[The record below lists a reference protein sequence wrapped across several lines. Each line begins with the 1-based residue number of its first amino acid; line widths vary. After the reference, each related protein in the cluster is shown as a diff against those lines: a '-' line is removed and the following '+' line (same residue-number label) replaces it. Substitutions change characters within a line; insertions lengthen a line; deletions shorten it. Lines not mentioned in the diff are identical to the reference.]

1 MDGRFGDLH
10 VAGFSRHEEIDIVGR
25 AVGRFHVDAGKIFAF
40 AQTGEPVV
48 MHSDQIEGEVL
59 ALVIHVKLLVAR
71 VFALATDV
79 LLDPGRNLRRADFF
93 PFAFLRMLAAL
104 LGVLTLFGFLFFLW
118 MLWMFLSKVG
128 HRGSEE
134 QRYCCCDDES
144 CNHRM
149 GLDVWS
155 LTGCSTL
162 ERVLLFPLDNAEAL
176 IKPRN
181 R

>member
-1 MDGRFGDLH
+1 
-10 VAGFSRHEEIDIVGR
+10 
-25 AVGRFHVDAGKIFAF
+25 
-40 AQTGEPVV
+40 

-59 ALVIHVKLLVAR
+59 ALVVHVKLLVAR
-71 VFALATDV
+71 VFALAADV
-79 LLDPGRNLRRADFF
+79 LLDPGRNLRRADSF
-93 PFAFLRMLAAL
+93 PFAFLRMLAF
-104 LGVLTLFGFLFFLW
+104 VFPFGLLW
-118 MLWMFLSKVG
+118 MLRMFLSKVR

-134 QRYCCCDDES
+134 QRHCCCDDES

-155 LTGCSTL
+155 LTRCSTL